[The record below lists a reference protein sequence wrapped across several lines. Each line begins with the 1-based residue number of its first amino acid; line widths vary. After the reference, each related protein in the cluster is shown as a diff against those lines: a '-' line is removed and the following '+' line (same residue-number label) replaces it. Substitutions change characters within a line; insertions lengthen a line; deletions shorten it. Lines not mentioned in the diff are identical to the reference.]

1 MYPRTSRTRLAYHCR
16 NERTRR
22 RPRDTRYKS
31 RCWPAC
37 THVYVCACVCGR
49 KRVLRIRVRVYS
61 VRSSRRPRLASLICI
76 SETRTCMCYILYLYI
91 YASSL
96 WLPSNHLECLRGYTL
111 TTTLIAELIHSP
123 TRTQL
128 DSLARFHQ
136 RAPPPPHPPAR
147 ASELIKL
154 SAIIIILYIQTILL
168 SELFQFFRFLLLIPA
183 SLPPPSFLPIDF

>member
-1 MYPRTSRTRLAYHCR
+1 MY
-16 NERTRR
+16 
-22 RPRDTRYKS
+22 
-31 RCWPAC
+31 
-37 THVYVCACVCGR
+37 ACVCVCVR
-49 KRVLRIRVRVYS
+49 VRAEAHSPHSCTRVLRAIQSSSSSPFSNLYIRDY
-61 VRSSRRPRLASLICI
+61 
-76 SETRTCMCYILYLYI
+76 TRTCMCVCMCYILYLYI

-128 DSLARFHQ
+128 DSLARFHR
-136 RAPPPPHPPAR
+136 RAPPPPQPPAR

-168 SELFQFFRFLLLIPA
+168 SELFQFFRFLLPIPA